1 MKFLETPEEKKSFGI
16 TTALFVVMLLLFTF
30 LGLTYMDPPPE
41 NGIAVNFGNS
51 DTGSGDVQ
59 PIEPPKASEEIP
71 QSQPEASQEQILTQD
86 ADAPIT
92 ATKTEKPKKDT
103 KPTPE
108 TKPVETPKKTVNS
121 ALDRIKN
128 AKKAEGDG
136 QTSHGDDADGTGDK
150 GNPNGSLYANSFYG
164 SGTGD
169 GTGTGKGTGW
179 GLAGRKLAGNSK
191 KVQDCNE
198 SGKVVVKIW
207 VNNQGNVIRAER
219 AQGTTNTNPCLVNP
233 ALETAKT
240 FKWQADPNAPDTQI
254 GFVVVNFQLGE

>member
-16 TTALFVVMLLLFTF
+16 TTALFVIMLILFTF

-59 PIEPPKASEEIP
+59 PIEPPKAAEEIP

-128 AKKAEGDG
+128 AKKAEGEG
-136 QTSHGDDADGTGDK
+136 KTSHGDDADGNGDK
-150 GNPNGSLYANSFYG
+150 GNPNGSLYTNWSDG
-164 SGTGD
+164 NGTGD

-240 FKWQADPNAPDTQI
+240 FKWQADPNAPETQI